1 MWRSFFLAI
10 GICLCIVGAECLVIE
25 RAYLKPKQQRSAEPT
40 SVSLFGSTPV
50 PPPRREWT
58 PPEWAPWSL
67 LSAGAVIVLYSF
79 TLPRRVAG

>member
-25 RAYLKPKQQRSAEPT
+25 RAYLKPQQRRPAEPT
-40 SVSLFGSTPV
+40 SVSLFGRTPAA
-50 PPPRREWT
+50 PPRREWT

-79 TLPRRVAG
+79 TLPRRMAG